1 MYGIN
6 VCFCVDVVVSIRVT
20 IGKVLEESLARS
32 ENQFP
37 ERLTASTPGIDDRTE
52 GFVSKRLRYLTVIVP
67 RT

>member
-37 ERLTASTPGIDDRTE
+37 ERLTASMIGPR
-52 GFVSKRLRYLTVIVP
+52 VSFPRDYLTVIVP